1 MIKNR
6 LRLLNVLTS
15 HFQRMALELSEN
27 LHKEFGFDV
36 LATGQPDTLKE
47 EETIRKD
54 WTGHSK
60 EKSVLFIPSDLRQT
74 GRWLA
79 KAVYESRKGTT
90 VIGILPVEIHK
101 PWFHKY
107 IQNVAAEVRFI
118 SIPRFRVLGYPL
130 FPETIAVVVYR
141 PFKGITSFTTANSR
155 GEVTG
160 HLN

>member
-1 MIKNR
+1 MLKNR
-6 LRLLNVLTS
+6 LRLLTLLSS
-15 HFQRMALELSEN
+15 HFQKMALELSEN

-36 LATGQPDTLKE
+36 VATGNPSSFNQ
-47 EETIRKD
+47 EETLRKD
-54 WTGHSK
+54 WTGHSRK
-60 EKSVLFIPSDLRQT
+60 KSVLFIPDDLKQS

-130 FPETIAVVVYR
+130 FPETIAVVIYR
-141 PFKGITSFTTANSR
+141 PHKGITSFTIADAK